1 MFGRVGRLNMAEK
14 TTNPTAQSE
23 LGSDHVLIEPVAVDD
38 LSEQVAEALVD
49 SDASEELTAVDLVIG
64 AGEPQRVG
72 RFRFFLDG
80 QRWEWSDS
88 VARMHGYEPGTMQPT
103 TELLLR
109 HKHPEDR
116 QQVAAVLDRVLQGEP
131 FSSRHR
137 IIDTAGHTHWV
148 VVVGDRTLDHD
159 GALVGTSGF
168 YIDVTKALQS
178 DITTVVSEVAA
189 SRAHIE
195 QAKGVLMAAY
205 GLSANRAF
213 DILVWRSQETNIKVR
228 DFATRFLGAITGKV
242 PPNGLSYVDEALL
255 TIA

>member
-1 MFGRVGRLNMAEK
+1 MCGRVGRLNMAEK

-49 SDASEELTAVDLVIG
+49 SEASEELTAVDLVIG

-80 QRWEWSDS
+80 ERWEWSDS

-228 DFATRFLGAITGKV
+228 DFAPRFLGAITGKV